1 MKMIHVYNS
10 ADYWFMTVHVI
21 IWNLHNGCFTLICT
35 DGASGA
41 PAQSGLEHPDDDGA
55 ELAQTDS
62 VNISNNRVGHHD
74 DDGAELAQP
83 ENVNIG
89 DDGIPAETAG
99 IC

>member
-10 ADYWFMTVHVI
+10 AYNWFMMTVHVI

-35 DGASGA
+35 DGVSGA
-41 PAQSGLEHPDDDGA
+41 PAQSGLE
-55 ELAQTDS
+55 Q
-62 VNISNNRVGHHD
+62 HD
-74 DDGAELAQP
+74 DDRAELTQP

-89 DDGIPAETAG
+89 DDRIPAETAG